1 MTMQGEELKQR
12 LAGIQKSLMGLFYS
26 GVGLSSASRGQE
38 RERFIDLFL
47 CKVLPPGY
55 RFGTGEAIDSFGYK
69 SGQLDV
75 VVEFTFFP
83 SLAAFAGQ
91 PRLYFAEGVA
101 AVIEVKSNL
110 AKQWKE
116 VQNTSSA
123 LRPLQRLFK
132 APGFTPFGPPSKKI
146 PIFAIGYKGWKDL
159 EIVKRKANEGIV
171 DGILIIEQGLFST
184 SLEFPNGMYAQGPF
198 GLWGLIC
205 SLHFCALSIV
215 INSVSPI
222 EYVRKYIS

>member
-1 MTMQGEELKQR
+1 MQGEELKQR
-12 LAGIQKSLMGLFYS
+12 LAGIQNSLMGLFSS
-26 GVGLSSASRGQE
+26 GVGLSSATRGQE
-38 RERFIDLFL
+38 REQFIDLFL

-83 SLAAFAGQ
+83 SLPALAGQ
-91 PRLYFAEGVA
+91 PRLYLAEGVA

-116 VQNTSSA
+116 VKNTSSA
-123 LRPLQRLFK
+123 LRQLQRIFK

-159 EIVKRKANEGIV
+159 ETVKRKANDGIV

-184 SLEFPNGMYAQGPF
+184 SLDFPNGMYAQGPL

-222 EYVRKYIS
+222 DYIRKYIS